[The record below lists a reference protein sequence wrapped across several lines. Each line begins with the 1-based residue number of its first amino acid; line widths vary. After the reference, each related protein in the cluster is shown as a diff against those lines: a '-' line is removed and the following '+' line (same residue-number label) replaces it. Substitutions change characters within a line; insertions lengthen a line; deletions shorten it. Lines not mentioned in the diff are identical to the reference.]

1 MKLLNLTL
9 DNFKGTKHFSLDLPN
24 GCSAAVYGE
33 NGTGKTTLADA
44 WSWLLFGV
52 DYVGQSDSGNGGFQ
66 VQTKGTSGLD
76 YAVSAVI
83 EMDGERHTLR
93 RVYKEQ
99 WIRKHG
105 ESQAVKT
112 GNTTSFYLD
121 DVPLKTKKQYDAF
134 IDTIFPSREIG
145 RTLTNPS
152 YFPKDLDAN
161 ARREL
166 LLKLFSPEITEN
178 SVITRHPE
186 LARLR
191 TYKCYKTVEQ
201 YQSWAKAQRTAINK
215 ELDSIPGRIDEA
227 DKAKRQDVLTPE
239 DETALQRLQA
249 EKGKLSMKINAI
261 RSGSAQMDA
270 ARRRSEAEAL
280 LSQRRADYM
289 TGSLHVNDSLGEKMQ
304 MLRQTIAQK
313 EREIFDLKSKNEARI
328 LFLGTVRKKINR
340 LGEEWQEWQGKRF
353 DEATT
358 LCPTCGQLLPPD
370 QVQAA
375 REKFNLTRSAEISRI
390 EQEGGKLRERNQ
402 KDSAAA
408 KAEEQ
413 QIISM
418 ENDLQDLHK
427 RLDQLSDTIVTPPPF
442 EDTEEYQKLAR
453 EIDGIRQE
461 EAVLK
466 VSAEKKLEPLL
477 EQEEA
482 FSRQLEELT
491 RKRMNSEINQQQ
503 EQRIQELIQKQK
515 ELNLQLTDLDDGLN
529 LADQFIRL
537 RAMDLEEDINSH
549 FEIVRWKLFDVQ
561 VNGGIKAC
569 CEAMA
574 DNNNGV
580 FVEYGSNL
588 NDGRRIQAGVDIIR
602 AVSKATGV
610 TAPIWI
616 DGAGELT
623 KELNVDSQI
632 IRLYASQ
639 ADKVLRVE
647 HVTQDKEE

>member
-1 MKLLNLTL
+1 MKLLSLTL

-83 EMDGERHTLR
+83 EKDGERHTLR

-239 DETALQRLQA
+239 DEATFQMLQA

-280 LSQRRADYM
+280 LSQRRAAYM
-289 TGSLHVNDSLGEKMQ
+289 GEFIHANDALNADAQ
-304 MLRQTIAQK
+304 ALRKEISDK
-313 EREIFDLKSKNEARI
+313 ERAVFLLKRNNEERI
-328 LFLGTVRKKINR
+328 LFMEGIRKKIDH
-340 LGEEWQEWQGKRF
+340 LGDEWQELHGNHF
-353 DEATT
+353 DESSAI
-358 LCPTCGQLLPPD
+358 CPTCGQPLPPE
-370 QVQAA
+370 QVPKA
-375 REKFNLTRSAEISRI
+375 REKFNLARSETIRKI
-390 EQEGGKLRERNQ
+390 EEQGIQLRERL
-402 KDSAAA
+402 KRDSAAV
-408 KAEEQ
+408 KEEQNTITAEEQ
-413 QIISM
+413 ELAILQEKLDKLAAAII
-418 ENDLQDLHK
+418 
-427 RLDQLSDTIVTPPPF
+427 TPPPF
-442 EDTEEYQKLAR
+442 EETEEYQKLAR
-453 EIDGIRQE
+453 EIDGIRLE

-482 FSRQLEELT
+482 LSRQLEELT

-549 FEIVRWKLFDVQ
+549 FEVVRWKLFDVQ

-602 AVSKATGV
+602 AVSKVTGV

-632 IRLYASQ
+632 IRLYASG

-647 HVTQDKEE
+647 L